1 MFKRV
6 LLGLVFLVSIAWIG
20 YIGFGIFTATNDFS
34 ETHVFNEDDGQVI
47 IVNRAEEVNFT
58 DIEAF
63 EASSIFEITQQLSSN
78 YTSGFFS
85 LNRGHLIL
93 VRTSDW
99 NKKSIKEVFNQDE
112 LKVNA
117 QKKTFSF
124 GKWTGKYKK
133 DRLYLSEKKFKLNE
147 DPLSEFIY
155 DKKASASVLN
165 FGKKNEIES
174 VLDIYFKA
182 NGKVD
187 YITRDQNIKQGKQ
200 IRDEVLFGSYV
211 SRKATTYHFYER
223 DYYATLDG
231 KFAHSPMLNWLQS
244 GFVEAVYA
252 GEKVLIS
259 DYIDGQDPILIL
271 NDLQQTMD
279 SSKFKTRLTSTFPN
293 TGKSY
298 TVKYLEDLVVISH
311 KEEICDQFIADYK
324 LGNTISQNSSARKMV
339 YGDLPQSVSER
350 YISNG
355 LRVSKAVYKGYLL
368 ETKFGKS
375 EVKIESQDESVAM
388 TCNFNIIDFHA
399 FSQTGKLVALGSNGE
414 VSFFKKGKQAWKK
427 ALGSKTFG
435 EIQVVELHGGGEQH
449 VLVNTEEAIY
459 LWDLNGN
466 AASGFPIKLEHS
478 AINEVKFY
486 RWKDKS
492 YFLITDE
499 ENTTYQYD
507 SEGRE
512 LTLFKSKVIPN
523 RKIDVWASQGRLFF
537 GFGSSSQFEMYE
549 VANKTALRTFAVPS
563 KSQSIKTP
571 NQLFHFGLSDGRL
584 CQLDQKG
591 TKTSFEK
598 YTDGKLLSI
607 TGEAKNPTIIVQSRN
622 TLHFINQK
630 GIEFGKLRMP
640 FNEIEDVNYFS
651 LNSGKTVVSIID
663 GLENNVYLYNMAG
676 TKLTDR
682 SLEGKTKVNVS
693 SNGNG
698 LLITTVVDN
707 YVIQYFEN

>member
-20 YIGFGIFTATNDFS
+20 YIGFGIFTATNDYS
-34 ETHVFNEDDGQVI
+34 ERSVFNENDGQII
-47 IVNRAEEVNFT
+47 IVNRASEVNFSA
-58 DIEAF
+58 IEEF
-63 EASSIFEITQQLSSN
+63 GSSPNFEISQQLSPS
-78 YTSGFFS
+78 YKSGFFS

-93 VRTSDW
+93 VRATNWDA
-99 NKKSIKEVFNQDE
+99 KSIKEVFNQNE
-112 LKVNA
+112 LEVNA
-117 QKKTFSF
+117 EKKTFSF
-124 GKWTGKYKK
+124 GQWSGKYKK
-133 DRLYLSEKKFKLNE
+133 DRLYISTKKFKLNGE
-147 DPLSEFIY
+147 PLPEFIY
-155 DKKASASVLN
+155 DKKASASVIN
-165 FGKKNEIES
+165 FGQKNEIES
-174 VLDIYFKA
+174 VLDIYFKE

-200 IRDEVLFGSYV
+200 IRDEVIFGSYV
-211 SRKATTYHFYER
+211 SRKVSAYHFYER
-223 DYYATLDG
+223 DYYATLDEN
-231 KFAHSPMLNWLQS
+231 FATSPMLNWLQS
-244 GFVEAVYA
+244 GFVEAEYA

-259 DYIDGQDPILIL
+259 DYIDGQDPILVL

-279 SSKFKTRLTSTFPN
+279 SSRFKTPLTSTFPN
-293 TGKSY
+293 SGKSY

-324 LGNTISQNSSARKMV
+324 LGNTISQNSSSRKMIF
-339 YGDLPQSVSER
+339 GDLPKSVSER
-350 YISNG
+350 HISNE
-355 LRVSKAVYKGYLL
+355 LRHSKAVYKGYLL

-375 EVKIESQDESVAM
+375 EVKIETQDESVAM
-388 TCNFNIIDFHA
+388 ICNFNIVDFYA
-399 FSQTGKLVALGSNGE
+399 FSQSGKLAALGSNGE
-414 VSFFKKGKQAWKK
+414 LSFFKKGKQVWKK
-427 ALGSKTFG
+427 SLGSKTLG
-435 EIQVVELHGGGEQH
+435 KIQVVELHGGGEKH
-449 VLVNTEEAIY
+449 ILVNTEDAIY
-459 LWDLNGN
+459 LWDIKGN
-466 AASGFPIKLEHS
+466 ASPGFPIKLENL

-492 YFLITDE
+492 YFLITNE
-499 ENTTYQYD
+499 ENTTLQYD

-512 LTLFKSKVIPN
+512 LTLFKSQVIPN

-537 GFGSSSQFEMYE
+537 GFGSSAQFEMYE
-549 VANKTALRTFAVPS
+549 VSNKSTLRTFPIPS
-563 KSQSIKTP
+563 KSQSVKTP
-571 NQLFHFGLSDGRL
+571 NQLFHYGFTDGQL
-584 CQLDQKG
+584 CQFDQRG
-591 TKTSFEK
+591 TKTTFEK
-598 YTDGKLLSI
+598 YTDGKLLPI
-607 TGEAKNPTIIVQSRN
+607 TGETKNPTLIVQSRN

-651 LNSGKTVVSIID
+651 LNSGKTVVSILD

-698 LLITTVVDN
+698 FIITTVVDN